1 MKKIDTLILYITN
14 HSNVIRTKNITLHYS
29 IIQFKK
35 VNKIDLKFLSN
46 QPLDESEYLKTIKQ
60 KTKKEIL
67 VYIHCI
73 TKIFSEHT

>member
-1 MKKIDTLILYITN
+1 VKKIDTLILYITN

-46 QPLDESEYLKTIKQ
+46 QPLDESEFDESEYLKTIKQ
-60 KTKKEIL
+60 KTKKRNISI
-67 VYIHCI
+67 V
-73 TKIFSEHT
+73 